1 MALLRQELPR
11 APTEDEIPTIAQ
23 RHAAAYTQL
32 LEHILASVGLD
43 NATLENTVLAIAH
56 LENSQAI
63 ERALVMALKYCSPFL
78 SVQTKCE
85 EAEAL
90 WQELDNGQRERIYSL
105 IASAR
110 AASPQQ
116 HTQVSRLADKML
128 SDLQDLGIG
137 SMHGPSVKK
146 IQANKDIIKQ
156 HSVRFLR
163 NLREENRSIEANINE
178 LDDIL
183 DQLRNTE
190 LIKADGQPE
199 KLRVPYT
206 GNYYTVMQGAHSA
219 DIRKK
224 MFEIHSSRYNRNTS
238 LFKEILLLRDENAR
252 LLGFENHAE
261 LRLPDRLPSS
271 IAAVNKL
278 LGSTLDALQQHKQ
291 AETGSG
297 LAASASLKKEDETN
311 QPWDKAY
318 NRAKLAE
325 ESRVAGA
332 TKFAEYFPLW
342 HTFQMM
348 IVLAQDLF
356 ELKFES
362 ITAESLLEANWPKE
376 VKGWAVWEREP
387 SSDSFI
393 GYFLADLKDRP
404 HKYKGNQSVNLGP
417 GYIRED
423 LTRVYPANLLMCC
436 FNLSARD
443 HNYLLEHAN
452 IRTLFHE
459 FGHSLHD
466 LLARTR
472 FAKQHGFNVKREL
485 GEAIAFAFEQWAWNE
500 RELKAMSCHYSL
512 VPETGV
518 TGNQHFNRPNAE
530 IPDDILKAQL
540 KNHASA
546 KRAHTTGQMVYCL
559 FDMAVHTPPTHQA
572 LLDMNVAE
580 VWRDVFCRAMATPP
594 TIANSYAGF
603 GHLVSEYDAGYYTY
617 IYADVV
623 AANLA
628 RTLFATDPRD
638 KQTWNKFRREILE
651 KGGSEDEHT
660 LLKDFLGYPPDDT
673 SAFFAALGLQ
683 LNQPKIQLRNDN
695 TPDAESQAQLET
707 EQNMEQPL
715 VRGIS

>member
-32 LEHILASVGLD
+32 LEHILAGVGLD

-56 LENSQAI
+56 LENSQAT
-63 ERALVMALKYCSPFL
+63 ERALLMALKYCSPFW

-90 WQELDNGQRERIYSL
+90 WQELGNGQRERIYSL

-110 AASPQQ
+110 ATSPQQ
-116 HTQVSRLADKML
+116 HTQVIRLADKML

-137 SMHGPSVKK
+137 SMHGPSAKK
-146 IQANKDIIKQ
+146 IQANKDSIQQ
-156 HSVRFLR
+156 HSLMFLR
-163 NLREENRSIEANINE
+163 NLREVDRSSEADINE

-183 DQLRNTE
+183 NQLRNTE
-190 LIKADGQPE
+190 LIEADGQPA

-206 GNYYTVMQGAHSA
+206 GNYHTVMQRAHSA

-261 LRLPDRLPSS
+261 LRLPDRLPPS

-291 AETGSG
+291 AETGSR
-297 LAASASLKKEDETN
+297 LAASESLKNEDETIIT

-318 NRAKLAE
+318 NRAKLAQ

-342 HTFQMM
+342 HTVQMM

-376 VKGWAVWEREP
+376 VKGWRVWEREP
-387 SSDSFI
+387 SSNSFI
-393 GYFLADLKDRP
+393 GYFLADSQDRP

-417 GYIRED
+417 GLLSIRYGCAY
-423 LTRVYPANLLMCC
+423 T
-436 FNLSARD
+436 S
-443 HNYLLEHAN
+443 
-452 IRTLFHE
+452 
-459 FGHSLHD
+459 HSPG
-466 LLARTR
+466 LAR
-472 FAKQHGFNVKREL
+472 H
-485 GEAIAFAFEQWAWNE
+485 E
-500 RELKAMSCHYSL
+500 R
-512 VPETGV
+512 GR
-518 TGNQHFNRPNAE
+518 G
-530 IPDDILKAQL
+530 
-540 KNHASA
+540 
-546 KRAHTTGQMVYCL
+546 
-559 FDMAVHTPPTHQA
+559 MAGCV
-572 LLDMNVAE
+572 L
-580 VWRDVFCRAMATPP
+580 RAMTTPP
-594 TIANSYAGF
+594 TIANSYVGF
-603 GHLVSEYDAGYYTY
+603 GHLVSDYDAGYYTY

-628 RTLFATDPRD
+628 RTLFATDPRE
-638 KQTWNKFRREILE
+638 KQMWNKFRREILE
-651 KGGSEDEHT
+651 KGGSEDEYT

-683 LNQPKIQLRNDN
+683 LNQPKIQPRNDN
-695 TPDAESQAQLET
+695 PPDAESQTQLENRT
-707 EQNMEQPL
+707 KY
-715 VRGIS
+715 RITTC